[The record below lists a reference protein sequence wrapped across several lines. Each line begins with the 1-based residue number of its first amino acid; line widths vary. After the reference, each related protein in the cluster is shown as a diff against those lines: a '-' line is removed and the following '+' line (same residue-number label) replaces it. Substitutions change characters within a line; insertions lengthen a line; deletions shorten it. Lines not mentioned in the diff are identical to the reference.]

1 MSDERLLERIRRGDP
16 HAIDELYRKYRPR
29 LVGFLSRVAPR
40 TDNLD
45 EIVNDTFLGVWQQAK
60 SFRHSSKV
68 STWIFAIAYRIAM
81 KSLRQHRR
89 WYANAALADADEMVD
104 PVGYAE
110 QCDWLARGLAQ
121 LSGEHRTSLMLAHHQ
136 GYSVTELADLA
147 QSPVGTI
154 KARLFH
160 ARRKMRG
167 HLLELGGMTA

>member
-1 MSDERLLERIRRGDP
+1 MSDERILERISRNDP
-16 HAIDELYRKYRPR
+16 RAIEELYRKYRPR

-40 TDNLD
+40 GENLD
-45 EIVNDTFLGVWQQAK
+45 EIINDTFLGVWQHAK

-68 STWIFAIAYRIAM
+68 STWIFAIAYRVAM
-81 KSLRQHRR
+81 KSLRRHKR
-89 WYANAALADADEMVD
+89 WHANAALADCEESVD
-104 PVGYAE
+104 PVGHAE
-110 QCDWLARGLAQ
+110 QCDWLARALAQ
-121 LSGEHRTSLMLAHHQ
+121 LSGEHRASLMLAHHQ
-136 GYSVTELADLA
+136 GYSVNELASLA